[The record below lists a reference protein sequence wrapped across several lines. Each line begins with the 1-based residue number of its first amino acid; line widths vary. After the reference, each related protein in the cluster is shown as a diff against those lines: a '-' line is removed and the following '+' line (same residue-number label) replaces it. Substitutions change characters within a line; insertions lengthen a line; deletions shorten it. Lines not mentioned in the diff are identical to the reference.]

1 MLQHRAAKQF
11 LRIKCQITRTMGQWL
26 VVCHGRAHNEATP
39 TRLAPGVR
47 KAMAAVLLQCTVANQ
62 NDAHLLTKELG
73 QPTKTHNTVSD
84 RSNDSTG
91 VVAFSLTGAGPSTAQ
106 HPAAAIA

>member
-11 LRIKCQITRTMGQWL
+11 LRIKRQITRSMRQWL

-62 NDAHLLTKELG
+62 NDAHLL
-73 QPTKTHNTVSD
+73 
-84 RSNDSTG
+84 
-91 VVAFSLTGAGPSTAQ
+91 AQ
-106 HPAAAIA
+106 KF